1 MKPALANQPIA
12 ELQNLI
18 KNRFAE
24 FNRQSSPSRGRR
36 YPPELREL
44 VQRGHAAGIG
54 PMELKRL
61 SGMSE
66 TAIKYILAKVK
77 AIAKSKPL
85 APRRLEVVGLPFEP
99 RQKLV
104 PLIVR
109 LPSGVTIEFSDASM
123 LTATLLSALS
133 SLEIKHATSC

>member
-1 MKPALANQPIA
+1 MKLAPANQPIA

-36 YPPELREL
+36 YPHELREL
-44 VQRGHAAGIG
+44 VQRGSAAGIG

-66 TAIKYILAKVK
+66 TAIKCILAKVK
-77 AIAKSKPL
+77 TKAKPL
-85 APRRLEVVGLPFEP
+85 APRRLEVVGLPVE
-99 RQKLV
+99 QSTS

-109 LPSGVTIEFSDASM
+109 LPSGVTIEFADASM
-123 LTATLLSALS
+123 LTVTLLSALS
-133 SLEIKHATSC
+133 SLEVKHAASC